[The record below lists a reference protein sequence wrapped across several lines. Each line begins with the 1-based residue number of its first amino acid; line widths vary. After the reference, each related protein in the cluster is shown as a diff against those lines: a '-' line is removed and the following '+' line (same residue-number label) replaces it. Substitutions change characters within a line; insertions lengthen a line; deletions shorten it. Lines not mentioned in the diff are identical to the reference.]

1 MTRVLAGV
9 FLASCRLFIELVSV
23 SRRKLCYGEI
33 GFWKFDVWNAF
44 NDANLDALQIAV
56 MVSARKLIALS
67 RVPAAAIGVL
77 ALFGLTH
84 APHGPEHWS
93 ADLLTAYLSPAAKS
107 QDRRIALVKI
117 SEDSLD
123 GYLSPID
130 RDFLGR
136 LISRIDSAGPRAIG
150 IDLIFDRPTETEKD
164 GALIDTIRNA
174 KAPVVLSALYV
185 DSLSPGQR
193 SFQQMVLDKT
203 GRAAGHP
210 YFHSHAGKLT
220 VSDDV
225 VRSLPEPSG
234 RDAVRKSFAEA
245 LVSAA
250 GISPAVPGSIAWL
263 LPPSD
268 GNQTF
273 WEIPAESLMAAD
285 ETARLLISDLHNR
298 LVMIGGSFS
307 DRDRH
312 LTPLS
317 LRDGARMSGLD
328 IHAQVVAQIL
338 DHRVVRT
345 VGVAWH
351 VLLLLGFMI
360 AGYWIAGRSPWRHAH
375 LSTELLSVLAIL
387 VICVAAFEIFSL
399 VFPFG
404 TILLGWLIGA
414 AIGRATSKEPET
426 AASLSGERS

>member
-1 MTRVLAGV
+1 MLRRDRVW
-9 FLASCRLFIELVSV
+9 
-23 SRRKLCYGEI
+23 EI
-33 GFWKFDVWNAF
+33 DVWNAF
-44 NDANLDALQIAV
+44 NDANPDALQIAV

-117 SEDSLD
+117 SEDSLQ

-136 LISRIDSAGPRAIG
+136 LIGRIDSAGPRAIG

-164 GALIDTIRNA
+164 GALIDTIRDA
-174 KAPVVLSALYV
+174 KAPVVISALYV
-185 DSLSPGQR
+185 DSLAPGQR

-203 GRAAGHP
+203 GRPAGHP

-225 VRSLPEPSG
+225 VRSLPETSG

-250 GISPAVPGSIAWL
+250 GISPAVHPGPIAWL

-298 LVMIGGSFS
+298 FVIIGGNFS

-317 LRDGARMSGLD
+317 LRNGARMSGLD

-338 DHRVVRT
+338 DRRSVPA
-345 VGVAWH
+345 VGVVCQ

-360 AGYWIAGRSPWRHAH
+360 AGYWIAGRSRWRHAH
-375 LSTELLSVLAIL
+375 LGTELLSVLAIL
-387 VICVAAFEIFSL
+387 VIGVAAFKIFNL

-414 AIGRATSKEPET
+414 AIGRGTPAKSEAATSH
-426 AASLSGERS
+426 SGERS